1 MLFSAVVVL
10 VWPLIY
16 ENLRRNLN
24 LYVYFIGSLLKGTST
39 KGPGNSLVGL
49 ILTGS
54 IIWWLSGKKAPTT
67 EQAPPVSSTLS
78 APTASDLQD
87 TIDVVPPADAVLP
100 PETTP
105 SKVFP
110 EPLAPKTSASQPA
123 NEQPSEEQIFAQLDL
138 ANFAD
143 NPMLDGLIGGELRS
157 GLYSMSISFSSTG
170 ETLLLSEILTTII
183 IGFSTVAPPLE
194 VLVFD
199 NKELSF
205 IDDEA
210 VIWKEPSGE
219 EKGDGY
225 AFLLNLSEVIVP
237 GRHYILVLDKD
248 GELLVGGA
256 VSGAVA

>member
-1 MLFSAVVVL
+1 LLFSAVVVL

-170 ETLLLSEILTTII
+170 ETLLLSDI
-183 IGFSTVAPPLE
+183 LE

>member
-1 MLFSAVVVL
+1 
-10 VWPLIY
+10 
-16 ENLRRNLN
+16 
-24 LYVYFIGSLLKGTST
+24 
-39 KGPGNSLVGL
+39 
-49 ILTGS
+49 
-54 IIWWLSGKKAPTT
+54 
-67 EQAPPVSSTLS
+67 
-78 APTASDLQD
+78 
-87 TIDVVPPADAVLP
+87 VPPADAVLP

-210 VIWKEPSGE
+210 VI
-219 EKGDGY
+219 
-225 AFLLNLSEVIVP
+225 
-237 GRHYILVLDKD
+237 
-248 GELLVGGA
+248 
-256 VSGAVA
+256 